1 MLELLRIKNLAL
13 IEDMEMELA
22 PGLNVLTGE
31 TGAGKSFVLKAL
43 NFVSGERLGPEL
55 VRPGKEKATV
65 EALFVMNGED
75 MVIRRELT
83 ADSGR
88 SRLYIN
94 DQLSSLETA
103 RELRPSL
110 LVHTSQHGQQKL
122 LQPSFQAALLDA
134 FLEDAS
140 LIPQK
145 DSLQKK
151 LADIITRRNTLQE
164 KITILQD
171 KRDMLEFQYQEIEK
185 VGPKPG
191 EEEALE
197 AERATFRSQA
207 SVGES
212 AANALELLHD
222 SKDGPGLHSLFSSFT
237 KQIHHLAA
245 HDGTLATTPDML
257 AEMESNLR
265 DMEKNLRRLH
275 SRSLQEVDIEAIEAR
290 LYALAQLKRKLK
302 RPLPAILAMRD
313 EIEAHISFLDSCGL
327 ELKELA
333 KEEKDTCDALAALLA
348 LLNKARQETAH
359 NLTPVL
365 EAELARLGFSRHVR
379 VQFDFTAHSLHPE
392 RTDCME
398 MRARLL
404 WMPNPGQP
412 PQPLDKIASGGELS
426 RFLLAVV
433 SVMSRKTE
441 EEPTLIFDEVD
452 AGVGGLTLNSVANR
466 LEELAVSRQ
475 LLLIT
480 HWPQLAARAARHFYI
495 QKEVQNDQT
504 FTSCSRLQGEAI
516 TGELARMAG
525 GGEQSAVFAKELLH
539 Q

>member
-13 IEDMEMELA
+13 IEDMEIELA

-43 NFVSGERLGPEL
+43 NFVSGEKLGPEL
-55 VRPGKEKATV
+55 VRPGNEKATV

-75 MVIRRELT
+75 LVIRRELT
-83 ADSGR
+83 ANSGR

-122 LQPSFQAALLDA
+122 LQPAFQAALLDA
-134 FLEDAS
+134 FLEDTS
-140 LIPQK
+140 LVPK
-145 DSLQKK
+145 KEALQKK
-151 LADIITRRNTLQE
+151 LAEIISKRVTLQQ
-164 KITILQD
+164 KTALLQD
-171 KRDMLEFQYQEIEK
+171 KRDVLEFQYQEIEK

-197 AERATFRSQA
+197 TERANFRSQA
-207 SVGES
+207 SVSES
-212 AANALELLHD
+212 AATALELLHD
-222 SKDGPGLHSLFSSFT
+222 SKEGPGIHTLVSLFMR
-237 KQIHHLAA
+237 QVQHLVP
-245 HDGTLATTPDML
+245 HDDNLATAPDFL

-265 DMEKNLRRLH
+265 DMEKTLRRLH
-275 SRSLQEVDIEAIEAR
+275 SRSMQEIDIEAIESR

-302 RPLPAILAMRD
+302 RPLDAILAMRD
-313 EIEAHISFLDSCGL
+313 EIEENISFLDSCGL

-333 KEEKDTCDALAALLA
+333 REEKDACDALAVLLA
-348 LLNKARQETAH
+348 QLNKERQKTA
-359 NLTPVL
+359 LTLAPVL
-365 EAELARLGFSRHVR
+365 EAELARLGFSEHVK
-379 VQFDFTAHSLHPE
+379 VQFDHTTHSLYPDRE
-392 RTDCME
+392 DCVELRT
-398 MRARLL
+398 RLL
-404 WMPNPGQP
+404 WMPNPGQA

-433 SVMSRKTE
+433 SVMSRKTT

-452 AGVGGLTLNSVANR
+452 AGVGGLTLNSVAAR
-466 LEELAVSRQ
+466 LEELASSRQ

-495 QKEVQNDQT
+495 RKEVQNDQT
-504 FTSCSRLQGEAI
+504 FTSCSRLQGEGIAN
-516 TGELARMAG
+516 ELARMAG
-525 GGEQSAVFAKELLH
+525 GGEQSTIFAKELLH